1 MRLNVNGF
9 KPTRLAIFWKVNI
22 MNRFKLQCLHADT
35 CRSGYWSGHRLANIC
50 VQVWRNMTIVELRN
64 ALRNELRQGAVA
76 GSDDVA
82 RFLSA
87 DIVRPEEEKRADMVT
102 RAAYAAITRDVRM
115 KKRGSRFPFPDLPE
129 DSEEDVD
136 FPLYAYFVFR
146 EF

>member
-1 MRLNVNGF
+1 
-9 KPTRLAIFWKVNI
+9 
-22 MNRFKLQCLHADT
+22 MNRFKLECLHADT
-35 CRSGYWSGHRLANIC
+35 CVSDYWGGHHLAHIC
-50 VQVWRNMTIVELRN
+50 VRVWRNMTIVQLRN
-64 ALRNELRQGAVA
+64 ALRNELRQGAVG

-102 RAAYAAITRDVRM
+102 RAAYAAIARDVRM
-115 KKRGSRFPFPDLPE
+115 KKRGPRFPFRDLPE
-129 DSEEDVD
+129 DSEDSEDSEDED